1 MRHCRSRISRG
12 VIPEVLM
19 TWRDYLWPEG
29 NSPDKRRA
37 RHASGELITPSP
49 PNGRLARST
58 SMARSSDAL
67 PNVRQHGTVLPMRH
81 CRIRVQQ
88 QRNTYSLC
96 ETPCDKPPPRG
107 DIRCRAKKP
116 TWQRIQR
123 PWFCARSHHEG
134 AMAHDRKRELL
145 GKRPTPRGNRTWLLG
160 AGTGTSSQ
168 RTVAGKSGSRLTP
181 V

>member
-96 ETPCDKPPPRG
+96 ETPCDKPPPRATSDVEQRSQLG
-107 DIRCRAKKP
+107 NGFNALGSVRAP
-116 TWQRIQR
+116 IT
-123 PWFCARSHHEG
+123 
-134 AMAHDRKRELL
+134 
-145 GKRPTPRGNRTWLLG
+145 RGRWRMIG
-160 AGTGTSSQ
+160 
-168 RTVAGKSGSRLTP
+168 SGSYLVNAQLRAATAHGYSAP
-181 V
+181 VPGLQVNELSPGSPDPD

>member
-1 MRHCRSRISRG
+1 
-12 VIPEVLM
+12 M

-96 ETPCDKPPPRG
+96 ETACDKPPPRG
-107 DIRCRAKKP
+107 DIRCRTKKP

-134 AMAHDRKRELL
+134 ARHMI
-145 GKRPTPRGNRTWLLG
+145 G
-160 AGTGTSSQ
+160 
-168 RTVAGKSGSRLTP
+168 SGSYLVNAQLRAATAHGYSAP
-181 V
+181 VPADFKSTNCRREVRIPIAPGIGQD